1 MLSLFQKKFQFILF
15 IPSQIRINLN
25 QPGLTQ
31 IPKIFIHETNIK
43 RDITRDQKHGKGKC
57 SHCTSTVR
65 GVYNVQEKG
74 KRDRTAL
81 ICQYRSYFGCVAY
94 FGVLGEEGAQVEEL
108 YAEVLC
114 DLFSGFT
121 LLVLAVVG
129 RFDVD
134 DSIRPILIHS
144 IRYVG
149 LCQGAWN

>member
-1 MLSLFQKKFQFILF
+1 M
-15 IPSQIRINLN
+15 
-25 QPGLTQ
+25 
-31 IPKIFIHETNIK
+31 
-43 RDITRDQKHGKGKC
+43 
-57 SHCTSTVR
+57 
-65 GVYNVQEKG
+65 
-74 KRDRTAL
+74 
-81 ICQYRSYFGCVAY
+81 AY

-114 DLFSGFT
+114 DLFGGFT

-129 RFDVD
+129 RLDVD